1 MKGLRDNKRVRNAAS
16 GLLFLRSWVMFFLDW
31 WSASFIVFKERIT
44 PLELGGLSDQM
55 NNVASWLGNL
65 TGSGL
70 RPWIIG
76 LLVIHRTPPKCHSGG
91 KFQNFPPLLSHVCL
105 PALSFDAYIIA
116 SIQKAAGNPA
126 AIFNV
131 IILTTAFADILKLSI
146 KSKRVNTLE
155 RHTQCSYNAHGIFAL
170 LAVIHNLHF

>member
-105 PALSFDAYIIA
+105 SALSFDGYVFACLYSIYSA
-116 SIQKAAGNPA
+116 SARAFASAMAFSCAAAGQ
-126 AIFNV
+126 
-131 IILTTAFADILKLSI
+131 S
-146 KSKRVNTLE
+146 S
-155 RHTQCSYNAHGIFAL
+155 
-170 LAVIHNLHF
+170 